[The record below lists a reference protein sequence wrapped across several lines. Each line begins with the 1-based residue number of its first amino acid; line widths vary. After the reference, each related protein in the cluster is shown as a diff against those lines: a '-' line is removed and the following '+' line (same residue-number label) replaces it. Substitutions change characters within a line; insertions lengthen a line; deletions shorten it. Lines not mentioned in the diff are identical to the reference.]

1 MVEFLE
7 ENLTNK
13 TNVEL
18 FLKVLAGMIVDFD
31 SRQNPNVDKTNS
43 DSSNNSKDRVSIKKK
58 DPE

>member
-31 SRQNPNVDKTNS
+31 SRQNHNVDKTNS

-58 DPE
+58 EPE